1 MASINLAILIG
12 NLGKDPQLR
21 YTQSGTPVCTFSIA
35 TTENWTDQ
43 SGQKQQKTEWHNIVV
58 WSKQAENCAKYL
70 RKGRAA
76 YIEGRVQTRSWDD
89 NTGQKRYSTEI
100 VADTVKFLGEPP
112 NGQEQAER
120 PAAQQKPASAGSQFV
135 PPPFMP
141 PPEDHSRSSHSVAGL
156 DDILF

>member
-21 YTQSGTPVCTFSIA
+21 NTQTGTAVCTFSIA

-43 SGQKQQKTEWHNIVV
+43 SGQKQSKTEWHNIVV
-58 WSKQAENCAKYL
+58 WNKQAENCAKYL

-76 YIEGRVQTRSWDD
+76 YVEGRVQTRSWDD
-89 NTGQKRYSTEI
+89 TTGQKRYTTEI
-100 VADTVKFLGEPP
+100 IAETVKFLGSGPAVD
-112 NGQEQAER
+112 QER
-120 PAAQQKPASAGSQFV
+120 PARPKAEQQSTGTSQFV
-135 PPPFMP
+135 PPPFQL
-141 PPEDHSRSSHSVAGL
+141 PPEDSKRGSQYVAGL

>member
-21 YTQSGTPVCTFSIA
+21 HTQAGTAVCTFSIA

-43 SGQKQQKTEWHNIVV
+43 SGQKQSKTEWHNIVV
-58 WSKQAENCAKYL
+58 WNKQAENCAKYL

-89 NTGQKRYSTEI
+89 TTGQKRYTTEI
-100 VADTVKFLGEPP
+100 IAETVKFLGSVAAAD
-112 NGQEQAER
+112 QER
-120 PAAQQKPASAGSQFV
+120 PSRPKVETVSSQFV
-135 PPPFMP
+135 PPPFQP
-141 PPEDHSRSSHSVAGL
+141 PPEDNKRGNQSVMGL